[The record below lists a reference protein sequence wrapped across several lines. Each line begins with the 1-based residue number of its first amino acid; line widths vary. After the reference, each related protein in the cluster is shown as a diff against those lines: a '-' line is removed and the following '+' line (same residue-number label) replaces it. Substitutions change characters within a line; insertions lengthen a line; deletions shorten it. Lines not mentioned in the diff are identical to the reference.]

1 MDESGYTAPITGR
14 STGEVLATVQ
24 PTFLYELIWNLLVV
38 VLLLVAERYWRVGG
52 GRLFTL
58 YVMGYTFGRFFIEN
72 MRTDAATTV
81 FGDVRINVVV
91 SAVVFLAATALF
103 IWWTVQQRKTVGVT
117 KEEAK

>member
-1 MDESGYTAPITGR
+1 MYKR
-14 STGEVLATVQ
+14 Q
-24 PTFLYELIWNLLVV
+24 
-38 VLLLVAERYWRVGG
+38 RYWRVGG

-103 IWWTVQQRKTVGVT
+103 VWWTVQQRKAEGVT
-117 KEEAK
+117 NQETK